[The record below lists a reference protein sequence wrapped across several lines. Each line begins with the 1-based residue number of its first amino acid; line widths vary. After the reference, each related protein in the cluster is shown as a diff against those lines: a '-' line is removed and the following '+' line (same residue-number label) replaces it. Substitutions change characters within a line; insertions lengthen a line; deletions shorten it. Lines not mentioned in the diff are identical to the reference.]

1 MSENRSDN
9 GLMAFSIIV
18 AAIAACVLAVA
29 VMLWFEGRDVRSS
42 LAIKEQQ
49 LSAVTGQYRHLSGWS
64 QEFGQYQMFS
74 PDSGKTWYQWIR
86 RDDGGVTLIENLP
99 LLKHVQSMHMLM
111 DYVEQHGPIDIS
123 GGDPDGMKVLNDAG
137 ITVKRRV
144 P

>member
-1 MSENRSDN
+1 MSINRDSW
-9 GLMAFSIIV
+9 LLTTIM
-18 AAIAACVLAVA
+18 AAIAMLMSGLAV
-29 VMLWFEGRDVRSS
+29 VMLLENGEARSS

-49 LSAVTGQYRHLSGWS
+49 LATVTSQYRHLSGWN
-64 QEFGQYQMFS
+64 QEFGQYRMFS
-74 PDSGKTWYQWIR
+74 PDGGKTWYEWIE